1 MIMVHS
7 DNKGLVLPPRVAQVQ
22 VVFVPITYK
31 DDDTT
36 VLHDKIAELTK
47 ALRSEGIRA
56 TFDDRENYNPGW
68 KFNHWEVKGT
78 PIRLE
83 LGKKDYEKQEVR
95 VVRRDNGEKSQMKWA
110 DIVTDIPKLL
120 NQIHDDM
127 YERARKTRDEHMKV
141 AYNWDDFMSAL
152 NGRNIVLT
160 PWCDEGVEEEKV
172 KDKTKEESLKLM
184 QEAGEEE
191 EVLTGS
197 AKTLCIPFEPIV
209 PLKDGDKCFFTGKP
223 AKVMALWGRSY

>member
-7 DNKGLVLPPRVAQVQ
+7 DNKGLVLPPRVAQIQ
-22 VVFVPITYK
+22 VVLVPINYK
-31 DDDTT
+31 DDETSIIN
-36 VLHDKIAELTK
+36 DKCDELTN
-47 ALRSEGIRA
+47 ALKEAGVRA

-68 KFNHWEVKGT
+68 KYNHWEIKGV

-95 VVRRDNGEKSQMKWA
+95 VVRRDNGDKLQMKWA
-110 DIVTDIPKLL
+110 SLSEEIPKLL

-127 YERARKTRDEHMKV
+127 YNRALKTRDERLKV
-141 AYNWDDFMSAL
+141 AYNWDDFMTAL
-152 NGRNIVLT
+152 NGKNIVLT

-172 KDKTKEESLKLM
+172 KDKSKEESLKLM
-184 QEAGEEE
+184 AEAGEEE

-197 AKTLCIPFEPIV
+197 AKTLCIPFQPLV
-209 PLKDGDKCFFTGKP
+209 PLKAGDKCFFTGKE